1 MMTDTITTS
10 IALSSYHPI
19 FFFQRM
25 ENRTNILKC
34 PDQRWS
40 QNLQHII
47 IVQHVIDMKA
57 KKKDIPVRDQNQRRC
72 THCAHCPLDARD
84 VLVQGWCCYAR
95 PSIKDV
101 WPTGGRRVCKDR
113 IRQNMGKGGLDDY
126 GHPKLKSLFVHI
138 FAFNSLE
145 RIISDH
151 EHPEIVLDWV

>member
-1 MMTDTITTS
+1 MKSEFAT
-10 IALSSYHPI
+10 YHH
-19 FFFQRM
+19 RATC
-25 ENRTNILKC
+25 NRYESN
-34 PDQRWS
+34 
-40 QNLQHII
+40 
-47 IVQHVIDMKA
+47 
-57 KKKDIPVRDQNQRRC
+57 KKDIPVRDQNQRRC

-113 IRQNMGKGGLDDY
+113 IRQNMGEGGLDDY

-151 EHPEIVLDWV
+151 EHPAIVLD